1 MPSRKKRAMRR
12 QQGSSALPALIAVL
26 ALVAAAL
33 VILLMQSDPLATPEP
48 AVTLQADKQNF
59 VDQKNATTPP
69 LVLGADKEQLS
80 VTPTPAP
87 SAAPAETD
95 EAAVVA
101 EDATATQEQSSA
113 NRLIPQPEK
122 GSYFLPVFDKALRT
136 LDDEA
141 MIAITVDDC
150 SDVAVMEQ
158 IVQVARKYDMQLTLF
173 PTGAALMNE
182 ELTEGFRT
190 CARKLNYQLENHT
203 YDHKGEYRLSDSE
216 LALQIW
222 KQGIATSYAVGR
234 DYQQHFFRPVYN
246 GSVYDQRTHFFIRK
260 LGFQGVAGYTYSY
273 RDLKLDDLAAT
284 LENGNVYQFDMS
296 EKSMSLFEPFVAMAS
311 SKGYRLVTMNEL
323 FGIEENTIANE
334 LTIDVQTLPTMEDY
348 TAELYDLKLNYRT
361 NAVYTLQSRLAELGY
376 LTGDEAKADGYYGSN
391 TSIAVSA
398 FQAKIGVAATG
409 NADVTTQERLY
420 ALNAPLAG

>member
-33 VILLMQSDPLATPEP
+33 VILLMQSDPFAAPEP
-48 AVTLQADKQNF
+48 AVTLQADQQNF
-59 VDQKNATTPP
+59 VDQKNATLPP
-69 LVLGADKEQLS
+69 LVLGADSLPSSQ
-80 VTPTPAP
+80 TAAPTATPAP
-87 SAAPAETD
+87 TASP
-95 EAAVVA
+95 VV
-101 EDATATQEQSSA
+101 ENQQGEESSQA
-113 NRLIPQPEK
+113 NRLIPQPEQ

-136 LDDEA
+136 PDDEA

-150 SDVAVMEQ
+150 NDVNVMEQ
-158 IVQVARKYDMQLTLF
+158 IVQLARKYDMQLTLF

-182 ELTEGFRT
+182 ELTDGFQT
-190 CARKLNYQLENHT
+190 CARRLNYQIENHT

-222 KQGIATSYAVGR
+222 KQSIATSYAVGR

-246 GSVYDQRTHFFIRK
+246 GSVNDQRTHFFIRK
-260 LGFQGVAGYTYSY
+260 LGLLGVAGYTYSY

-284 LENGNVYQFDMS
+284 LDNGNIYQFDMS
-296 EKSMSLFEPFVAMAS
+296 EKSMSLLEPFVAMAS

-323 FGIEENTIANE
+323 FGLEDNAISSE

-361 NAVYTLQSRLAELGY
+361 NAVYTLQKRLTELGY
-376 LTGDEAKADGYYGSN
+376 LTGEDAKADGYYGPN